1 MAAVKRQGPES
12 ARRRPDKLSPE
23 EIFDNIDDLTDRSWF
38 IIILPAFDSDKINM
52 KLKEKGIIR
61 EMGETTL
68 TAMRDDGC
76 HLLCFLYSFNH

>member
-38 IIILPAFDSDKINM
+38 IINNYLP
-52 KLKEKGIIR
+52 
-61 EMGETTL
+61 
-68 TAMRDDGC
+68 
-76 HLLCFLYSFNH
+76 Y

>member
-38 IIILPAFDSDKINM
+38 ILSTIDLVAFMDI
-52 KLKEKGIIR
+52 
-61 EMGETTL
+61 
-68 TAMRDDGC
+68 
-76 HLLCFLYSFNH
+76 